1 MSRVCFCIED
11 IRSRHS
17 THHVSVHN
25 HHRCRLLCMLRIVL
39 NVRQLCFWPLFSPY
53 PSFFIYIA
61 SIVLLHQG
69 IFSISS
75 SILSRHMLNAV
86 FLSNHF
92 QWILYSR
99 RSNQLSSSKKRIQQH
114 THVQKHTQ
122 KEQHLYFNQ
131 SKTNTIYYTKLCTS
145 PKMWIF
151 FPKKQLFQTKH
162 TGLFTHH
169 SKQFQF

>member
-1 MSRVCFCIED
+1 MYQFTIITGV
-11 IRSRHS
+11 
-17 THHVSVHN
+17 
-25 HHRCRLLCMLRIVL
+25 LCMLRIVL

-92 QWILYSR
+92 QWILFSR

-151 FPKKQLFQTKH
+151 SLKNNY
-162 TGLFTHH
+162 
-169 SKQFQF
+169 SKRSIQAYSHITVNSFQFLINKSDQ